1 MKLTLGTHR
10 QRLILFGSVAGLICG
25 FGFVWA
31 LVSLAPKVDTS
42 EAPETQSVVTDA
54 SEYVEALSMPTETAH
69 RTRLAPAISRDN
81 VEPIGAVLLEVPL
94 PEEPS
99 EEPGRVSGPE
109 LIEHEVV
116 EGDTL
121 WGIATRYGTHPDTIA
136 QLNHDLDLSTLFP
149 GTRIAVVKNF
159 AGHVY
164 EVLPGDTISGI
175 AAMFGVKPDEVLALN
190 PAVTPETLQ
199 VRQLIF
205 LPEHATPRE
214 RVVTLVSR
222 YATGGA
228 DEYQPFM
235 AEDREDEH
243 VPAQE
248 RATSYIWPLAGDIT
262 SRFGYREGGEFH
274 TGIDIGAPSGTPIV
288 AARAGRVLSAG
299 WDGGYG
305 KQVTL
310 VHDDGSRTLYA
321 HASDILVTEDQYVQ
335 QGEVIAYVGSTG
347 RSTGPHLHFEIVING
362 APEDPLNYLP

>member
-1 MKLTLGTHR
+1 MNFLSSKYRKSAVSGAVVLL
-10 QRLILFGSVAGLICG
+10 VICG
-25 FGFVWA
+25 GAVA
-31 LVSLAPKVDTS
+31 LSTAKPGGAPSVDAEAS
-42 EAPETQSVVTDA
+42 SQAEAVVEAPQREQLRIDVGTPSKPKPAV
-54 SEYVEALSMPTETAH
+54 STE
-69 RTRLAPAISRDN
+69 RP
-81 VEPIGAVLLEVPL
+81 EPLEVLAAPL
-94 PEEPS
+94 AVDEADTDTGLQIFEY
-99 EEPGRVSGPE
+99 
-109 LIEHEVV
+109 EVV

-149 GTRIAVVKNF
+149 GTRIVVVKNF

-190 PAVTPETLQ
+190 PAVTPEILQ
-199 VRQLIF
+199 VGQLIF

-214 RVVTLVSR
+214 RAVTLVSR

-228 DEYQPFM
+228 DEYQPFV
-235 AEDREDEH
+235 AEDREDER

-310 VHDDGSRTLYA
+310 VHDDGSRTIYA
-321 HASDILVTEDQYVQ
+321 HASDILVSKDQYVQ

-347 RSTGPHLHFEIVING
+347 RSTGPHLHFEIIING
-362 APEDPLNYLP
+362 APQDPLNYLP